1 MSQNISNYDIRSTVL
16 LVDIIRCQNQGY
28 LEKDINRSV
37 KHHTTLTSSNDCKPS
52 KVTRQLFT
60 TYLRHVFK
68 HNNCVY
74 IDNDTV
80 DDINKLITDESLRLE
95 YMPAESVQYNTRA
108 DGQLLSH
115 VKKYVEK
122 GGNKEEKDSIKRNLF
137 LEALKPIVE
146 LALSNDTEYKL
157 VQTAINRKRKAEAA
171 VEEDVEAV
179 DEDVAVDVEQ
189 PTSKRPKRSKQN
201 RAEKKEREEESEVKK
216 AVKKQQSKKRKSE
229 EFIVDEDDIVVEKPT
244 EPAAVTALIPYTD
257 PRDFIIFNVP
267 CHTVPVY
274 NPRRHR
280 LWSSKGYL
288 FHDGIPLITHYISS
302 RVVDD
307 NTFKNL
313 LRHLHPDKNTDGI
326 DSGIEAANI
335 ARRFIEDNMI
345 NEGANWDRFLDA
357 VYDYKVGNIDADRFV
372 TRLWDCCAFE

>member
-1 MSQNISNYDIRSTVL
+1 
-16 LVDIIRCQNQGY
+16 
-28 LEKDINRSV
+28 
-37 KHHTTLTSSNDCKPS
+37 
-52 KVTRQLFT
+52 
-60 TYLRHVFK
+60 
-68 HNNCVY
+68 
-74 IDNDTV
+74 
-80 DDINKLITDESLRLE
+80 
-95 YMPAESVQYNTRA
+95 MPAESVQYNTRA

-244 EPAAVTALIPYTD
+244 RKQKTTSTQPTIAQPSTPATVSESSTSTVLDKPTEPAAVTALIPYTD

-302 RVVDD
+302 RAVDD

-313 LRHLHPDKNTDGI
+313 LRHLHPDKNTDGV

-372 TRLWDCCAFE
+372 TRLWGLLCF